1 MYRFEGT
8 EIKMLVFSTE
18 AFLKKHLFLPHF
30 YPLLFW
36 EVYNFRTVNN
46 KHFYGSPKDQNLVLM
61 GKISEINIDHTE
73 KKEST
78 FKFL

>member
-30 YPLLFW
+30 NPLLFW
-36 EVYNFRTVNN
+36 EVYNFRTMNN
-46 KHFYGSPKDQNLVLM
+46 KHSYGSPKYQNLFLR

-73 KKEST
+73 KKERS